1 MKQSKSKL
9 QQQREMLNSLTE
21 DKNLISGIY
30 NYCDRWCER
39 CQFTDRCSVYK
50 MEKEEGLTDND
61 DISMED
67 SLKRVSNIFA
77 LTMEML
83 HEMAEEV
90 GIDLNNLDDIEIP
103 KHIPG
108 ELEELATDYG
118 KDVYKWVAKNREFF
132 NQQIEMY
139 FSIDEKVSKMINE
152 VIQVISWYGPLL
164 GAKTHRAMYKAD
176 YEEESDNNDNLG
188 SAKIALI
195 SIERSIGAFSFILNN
210 IPEKEDESLK
220 FLATLTKI
228 KRLLKDVY
236 PDAISF
242 KRPGFD
248 D

>member
-1 MKQSKSKL
+1 MNKDKL
-9 QQQREMLNSLTE
+9 KLPQKREVLTSIVE

-39 CQFTDRCSVYK
+39 CSFTERCSVYK
-50 MEKEEGLTDND
+50 MEKEEGLTDIDN
-61 DISMED
+61 ISMED
-67 SLKRVSNIFA
+67 TLKRVSNIFA

-83 HEMAEEV
+83 HEMAEDV
-90 GIDLNNLDDIEIP
+90 GIDLNDLDDVEIP

-118 KDVYKWVAKNREFF
+118 IAVYKWVAKNREFF

-139 FSIDEKVSKMINE
+139 YSIDEKVSKMINE

-176 YEEESDNNDNLG
+176 YEVESDNYDKLG

-195 SIERSIGAFSFILNN
+195 SLERSIGAFSFILNN

-228 KRLLKDVY
+228 KRLLKDTY
-236 PDAISF
+236 PEAMSF